1 MFCIWAD
8 YPGAETEA
16 SVISKTAA
24 TIAAFGA
31 TLPKIDDNKTVSD
44 EATGVSVTAPGL
56 TGIKAEQ
63 TKVGEEL
70 DGKKV
75 AGAWNIE
82 LTPENG
88 S

>member
-16 SVISKTAA
+16 SVISKTAD

-56 TGIKAEQ
+56 TGI
-63 TKVGEEL
+63 T
-70 DGKKV
+70 V
-75 AGAWNIE
+75 AAVIRARNWMARRSPVLGTSN
-82 LTPENG
+82 
-88 S
+88 